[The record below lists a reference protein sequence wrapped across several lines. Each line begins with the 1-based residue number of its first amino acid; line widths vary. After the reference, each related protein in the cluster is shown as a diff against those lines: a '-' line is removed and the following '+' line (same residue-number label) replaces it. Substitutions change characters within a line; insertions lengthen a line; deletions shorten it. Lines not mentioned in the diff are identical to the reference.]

1 MRTPRPVASTPSRR
15 GGPAGAIGRA
25 GRQAGRAA
33 VPLAAV
39 ASLALA
45 VGCQLVAVIDPRDP
59 IVGLPPG
66 ETTRTTPV
74 TIPVEVFF
82 VRCDEHDPLLREELW
97 SILDEQALPTPLRHA
112 LTANGLRA
120 GVVSGDLPAHLEQ
133 RITLPAAAGD
143 PLPADAAV
151 VRRALRL
158 LPGKR
163 SEIVAATGLDGL
175 VVLERRDGDVT
186 GTTFADAT
194 ALVALQ
200 AWPAEDGR
208 VRLRAVPEIKH
219 GPVVKSWVGAE
230 GSFRLETGQRRHRLD
245 HLQIDVTL
253 PAGGMLLV
261 GCAGDDAQSVGDAL
275 LRERDRDER
284 TTMRLLA
291 IRPQSRTNDPAFAPP
306 DAAAGEPDESTD
318 GDRPADHDR

>member
-1 MRTPRPVASTPSRR
+1 MRTPRPVEPAPAKRSGTAARPAVRV
-15 GGPAGAIGRA
+15 GALLAAAGLAAGA
-25 GRQAGRAA
+25 
-33 VPLAAV
+33 
-39 ASLALA
+39 
-45 VGCQLVAVIDPRDP
+45 GCQLVTVLGPRDP
-59 IVGLPPG
+59 TVGAALS
-66 ETTRTTPV
+66 ESTRATPV

-82 VRCDEHDPLLREELW
+82 VRCDEHDPVLREELW
-97 SILDEQALPTPLRHA
+97 SLLDEQALPTPLRHA

-120 GVVSGDLPAHLEQ
+120 GVVSGDLPTPIARRVTVPVEADG
-133 RITLPAAAGD
+133 TL
-143 PLPADAAV
+143 LPADAAV
-151 VRRALRL
+151 VRRGLRL

-230 GSFRLETGQRRHRLD
+230 GSFRLETGQRRHRLE
-245 HLQIDVTL
+245 HLEIDVTL

-284 TTMRLLA
+284 ATMRLLA
-291 IRPQSRTNDPAFAPP
+291 IRPQARTNDPAFASP
-306 DAAAGEPDESTD
+306 AAVAAEPTEPAEPTD
-318 GDRPADHDR
+318 GR